1 MKGNTRLIPMTA
13 KILGIDKDEAL
24 VKRVRVSEG
33 GWVGGRGASGAFSGL
48 EGTWTMSSEP
58 EDRGGE
64 TCSPLPEDWPEISSH
79 A

>member
-1 MKGNTRLIPMTA
+1 MTA

-33 GWVGGRGASGAFSGL
+33 GCVGGRGASGAFSGL